1 MPDFIQVLQKV
12 KLQKSFMG
20 QNFCP
25 LHPSDQNIK
34 VIKTHPMEVIIIST
48 EAEPRFKKGSA
59 IKIQTYSQQKL
70 VLSRK
75 T

>member
-1 MPDFIQVLQKV
+1 
-12 KLQKSFMG
+12 MG

-25 LHPSDQNIK
+25 LHPSDQNAK

-48 EAEPRFKKGSA
+48 EAEPRFKGSA
-59 IKIQTYSQQKL
+59 IKKTQTYSQQNL

>member
-1 MPDFIQVLQKV
+1 
-12 KLQKSFMG
+12 MG